1 MLSCAMLALASV
13 VSVHAEN
20 GFIDTTQINIC
31 SGDTVRIVMSN
42 SKPVTFYKDTIVY
55 DTIHVTK
62 ATDDSI
68 HKYIARVLPVY
79 SFVEPARSLPLS
91 GTLEWRGLTITE
103 PGTYQQV
110 YKTTTYECDS
120 IYRVD
125 IYRTLEEE
133 EHRRICFGDSTE
145 WRGRWY
151 RNAGVFTDVVR
162 THDNLRD
169 SILYRL
175 RLEVKPIPVTEVS
188 HSICR
193 GSYYDWRGRRL
204 TEKGIYTD
212 TLVATDLGCD
222 SILRLTLNFL
232 DEDATFAPVEVEKY
246 FSICDDE
253 SVTFNGQTYR
263 SAGTFYDRFTCDTI
277 YKIVITKNPTSLH
290 YQTGVLIGSNP
301 FYWTYQYNGEQ
312 KTDTLTAPGR
322 YEYTTVNEET
332 GCNDSWVLEL
342 TKDATS
348 YHFVEEKIICANE
361 PFSWR
366 GRENLNQQGIGQTIH
381 YFDNY
386 RTISDQDSIYELI
399 LTVKPVLTSTQTIK
413 YCGSITVHGATYSE
427 SKVLVDTFTS
437 AQYNCDSIVTT
448 ILVKGEAFHLHDTL
462 TLVPGETATW
472 RGQTI
477 NHDGIYE
484 ERHTSSFGCDS
495 IYSLGVG
502 YKAATP
508 VTNTHTDKV
517 AICEGNYYEWRG
529 DKYFN
534 SGIFNDTVYVNG
546 DAAQGIDSI
555 YILNLTVNPIY
566 HSTERITFTS
576 FPATYRE
583 HIFAAPGGYWD
594 FRYQSSTGCDSII
607 TVYADLQ
614 VITHEETASVCRS
627 ELPYRWRDHE
637 FYESY
642 RYVETVKDGAGNDSV
657 QYILNLTVKDNVETR
672 ITQTICEGGSYTF
685 GDRVLTET
693 GVYRYIFH
701 DFGCDSLVVLSLN
714 VLKPDTNRFIHHM
727 DDGQYYD
734 WNGTRYTETGVYYDY
749 RTNRFGCDSINILE
763 LTVNHVDTVDTT
775 AVICPNEIPFFW
787 HGIRA
792 YQTNDYT
799 NIEQSTTGEYTYY
812 RLHLTVREIV
822 NIDTTFTICGDESV
836 SFNGKTYSQGG
847 KFYDYLS
854 CDTLVEINIVK
865 RPQQVYETTASLG
878 GDHGYTWTYWD
889 NGTEQTQT
897 FNEPGTYEYES
908 PNATTG
914 CSELWRLILSKDETE
929 YHFIQDT
936 TICEGD
942 DFSWHGMD
950 NLSHQG
956 IGVISNYFVKYQ
968 TRTGKDSIYE
978 LRLKVEPLKRTTKI
992 IPFCES
998 YTLNGQTYTSSTTVI
1013 ERLASSTGC
1022 DSVVTY
1028 MLQKGSSF
1036 HRHDTATIIPGE
1048 TLNWRGQL
1056 ITNTGLY
1063 TDSYTSSTGCDSIY
1077 TLGVGMKE
1085 DAPHMKMRTWNED
1098 ICEGDTLTWRNKNYF
1113 NTGTYVD
1120 TLYVGSTNI
1129 VDSLYVL
1136 NLTVHPTYYIRERI
1150 TFHSFPA
1157 EYRGYTFSEGE
1168 THEFHYT
1175 TADGHCDSIIA
1186 VVAELEVTR
1195 TEETVTICDGDT
1207 YIWKWNGSTY
1217 TESGRY
1223 VVTVKD
1229 GLGND
1234 SVEHILNLTVR
1245 YIPETFV
1252 TKTICKGGSYTFG
1265 DRTLTEA
1272 GVYDYTFQSG
1282 TCDSLVHLSLNVVN
1296 ADTNI
1301 LVHHMNAGETFSW
1314 GGQIYSETG
1323 TYFQYGTNRFGC
1335 DSVSVLEL
1343 TINHVDTVDT
1353 TLTICPNEIPFVW
1366 HGISA
1371 SQTGDYQRAEKK
1383 TDGSYNFYRLH
1394 LTVREI
1400 TRIDTTFTICDDEQ
1414 VIFNGQTFSQG
1425 GTFTTYLSCDTLIY
1439 VHINKHPQQVYET
1452 RAALGQDKYT
1462 WTFGPAGQTQTVE
1475 YSTPGTYEFEFPN
1488 AVTGC
1493 SELWRLILSQDM
1505 DEYHFEETLTICE
1518 GADFSWHGKENLSH
1532 QFIGETHDYTAE
1544 YKTRNGKDS
1553 IYTLHLTVTP
1563 IQRTYRTIR
1572 FCGETEYKGIRYTN
1586 SAQVYDTLTAA
1597 NGCDS
1602 IILINLDKAQSYH
1615 FYETKDLPQ
1624 GTVYKWRD
1632 KYDIYTDG
1640 VYTDPYVTEFGC
1652 DSIYELRVTII
1663 PATPQTNQ
1671 YSEEWS
1677 ICSGDSVLWR
1687 GKDLWRPG
1695 QYVDTVWSAGKE
1707 KVDSIFTLNL
1717 IVWPSY
1723 RDTIIRHLYNCN
1735 EGAIQYNGKLFTQ
1748 DTALVSVFSTSQGCD
1763 SIEKV
1768 FMHFNMVLN
1777 QSDTVKISD
1786 KQLPYTWNYTLGG
1799 VTRDTVLTNAGTYYH
1814 TEKTQ
1819 GGCYNQEELVLI
1831 VYPTYLFQLD
1841 TTICETKLPFKW
1853 QSGPAD
1859 HQNDDL
1865 YGEVGTTKMIEY
1877 RYNSVNNTDSI
1888 YRLNLTVDAAPKAT
1902 EYHWVCSGTP
1912 ELIRGK
1918 VYGNTTATMDTI
1930 YRDTINQS
1938 DPNGSCDSII
1948 YLEVF
1953 VSSLKQHK
1961 ETRVLYQG
1969 ETIVWGDYTI
1979 ERGGDYSDTTKTAN
1993 GCDSI
1998 SILHVV
2004 EEMRIEKTICRTDT
2018 MEDTPADKKYPY
2030 VWVHQRPDIPNDT
2043 LYTSGIYTSTVENE
2057 TTGMLEEYY
2066 SLHLT
2071 IVHPYDTTIYVH
2083 GCQNKGAWWY
2093 GQPNE
2098 IFHNDTAF
2106 IYRKEVSP
2114 ADPNA
2119 PCDSIFYVNVKI
2131 DTIYDYHFKDTI
2143 CEQYLP
2149 YIFGRVNPDTLWEE
2163 GTWRHTFDTT
2173 SCGCDSIITVDL
2185 RIIPEIT
2192 KNDSTFICEEE
2203 IAVNPVVLGN
2213 LVNPKFDE
2221 YNGGTFHGKW
2231 EGKWKGVSYTKDTIV
2246 WNCDSSYYHHIIV
2259 RPKQDVPAKDTFYL
2273 CQGDSVQLFWPY
2285 KEDWVYTEGVYRDT
2299 VKTYSAFMDE
2309 THGTT
2314 HYDKNFLCD
2323 SIIEWTVF
2331 MLDTI
2336 HEDTVV
2342 HIAMGDSL
2350 FWNNEWRYATGLYD
2364 SISYDGVPGVG
2375 PTAIQGA
2382 NGLDLPVIDSRGQYC
2397 KYVMTLHLFVDST
2410 YHFRDTLSACEFK
2423 NKDTLYIWA
2432 DGHETEFRL
2441 PSHDTAYHLIDTLP
2455 TLLYRFD
2462 SIYDLYV
2469 DYHQKYFTQI
2479 YDTICEGTEYR
2490 FDAHHHDNTQT
2501 SRLLTLKGVYYDTI
2515 PALNGCDSIIEL
2527 YLETRDSIK
2536 TTHKSLTITDR
2547 DIPYYW
2553 TNTWKKLDGTDTT
2566 QVDTLRSTGIY
2577 SITMWNKFGCDSTI
2591 VLDFTV
2597 HQTNVFRDTLEIC
2610 EFSNTTV
2617 TYPWPTNF
2625 ESRFNTPNQDSAH
2638 FHVYDTLPTR
2648 VYLDSIYDLY
2658 VIFKQKT
2665 ILYKDTNICFGDS
2678 IQFGLTRAHTQR
2690 FIHKSGIYQDTLVRT
2705 TNGCDSII
2713 ELRVN
2718 VRDIYASEVT
2728 KHISIADTP
2737 YIWTHIGTGGL
2748 VLPSDTLYAD
2758 GTYIHRFESQY
2769 GCDSIDTLH
2778 LFIHQQYLYRDTV
2791 QICADE
2797 TPYEWGNKKDIYTT
2811 GEYIQNFRTA
2821 DGMADST
2828 HVRYVRVMPVEH
2840 DTIQAW
2846 ICEGDSMRF
2855 GLTKANKPR
2864 FLYTSGLYND
2874 TLTSIHGCDS
2884 IITLRL
2890 NVFPRYMKDTTVHIA
2905 DVDTPYVWKHYQS
2918 GTLIDTDSLYITGH
2932 YGYNFHSQYGCD
2944 SIDSLH
2950 LFIHQTYQIADDTIN
2965 ICANEV
2971 PFTWRGLDNITA
2983 TGDYIYGEQ
2992 TIEGYDSIHTVH
3004 INVWKQVYDTITAF
3018 ICEGDS
3024 MRWGLTKANQPRYV
3038 HLNGLYNDTL
3048 TSVHGCDSI
3057 IVLRLNV
3064 YPRYMK
3070 DTTVHIADVDTPY
3083 VWKHYRSGTL
3093 IDTDSL
3099 YAEGRY
3105 GYRFPT
3111 QFGCD
3116 SIDSLTLIIHPTYE
3130 FHDTVTICYNETP
3143 YTWYNAD
3150 SSEVFKNDIYT
3161 TGTYYKY
3168 LQTKDLYDSIY
3179 VRYVRVI
3186 PVITDT
3192 VRHSMCEGS
3201 EYSFNGVRYTKGGT
3215 YTDTLRS
3222 NLGCDSIVT
3231 LLLTVNKPV
3240 YIHIPVD
3247 IYEGESYMFYGQ
3259 PYTTS
3264 GTYRHSAV
3272 TPEGCDSITELF
3284 LTVHPQVDTIVTLCT
3299 SELPYMWVNK
3309 WSGEQKPLYTA
3320 GTYRDD
3326 TTYVNGKR
3334 TFYTLQLIVN
3344 QPVQD
3349 TIRVSICEGESYQ
3362 FKGEALTTT
3371 GIYRDTVRAANGCDS
3386 VINLVLTVNQPY
3398 YNYQVQHIIEGQT
3411 VSFFGTDYSTT
3422 GTYTHFGTTPEGCD
3436 STSILQLI
3444 VHRMVDTVVTV
3455 CSPELPYM
3463 WINKWDGSVTPLYTA
3478 GIYRNDTTY
3487 YQGEKMYYGLQLV
3500 VNDPVLD
3507 TTRVAIC
3514 QGSSY
3519 RFKGMDL
3526 TEPGLYRDTLRAA
3539 NGCDSIETLV
3549 LSVNA
3554 PYFNAIREDV
3564 LQGQTVDFFGQTYS
3578 TTGTYYHYAH
3588 TPEGCDSTTVLEL
3601 VVHPLV
3607 DTIVTIC
3614 KNDLPFLWNNRWSN
3628 NEEAYYAAGT
3638 YRNDTTI
3645 NGEKRFFGLELR
3657 VNEQTFDTTRVA
3669 ICQGGSYLYKG
3680 EYLTASGIYRDT
3692 VQAPNGCDSIHTLI
3706 LTVNKPYFNTIHE
3719 DVLQG
3724 QKVVFFGDTLS
3735 TTGTYY
3741 HYAHTPEGCDSTT
3754 VLELVV
3760 HPLVDTIVTICKNDL
3775 PFIWNNRWSNNQ
3787 EAYYAAG
3794 TYRNDT
3800 TINGGKRF
3808 FGLELRVNEQT
3819 FDTTRVAICQGS
3831 SYRYQGKDLTVA
3843 GIYRDTTQGKNG
3855 CDSIHTLVLTVN
3867 KAYYNYQVQHIIEG
3881 QKIVF
3886 FGDTFSTT
3894 GTYYHFG
3901 TTPEGCDSTSVL
3913 QLNVHAAVD
3922 TVVYVCSNN
3931 LPYLWVNKWDNS
3943 IVTPLYTEGTY
3954 RNDSVI
3960 VNGERMFYGLQLFIK
3975 QPTETTIYREICEGD
3990 MYNFNGKMLS
4000 TGGEYR
4006 DTVLNSIGCDS
4017 VIILHLNV
4025 LKKYYN
4031 TVTRTIFEGDTVM
4044 FLGQSY
4050 SAAGNYPIRYTSSF
4064 GCDSIVELQLS
4075 VKRMFDDSVTVCANE
4090 LPLTWQN
4097 RIIYESGI
4105 YRDTSV
4111 VDGKEVIIGLKV
4123 NVLPIARASEPIVA
4137 TICEGDFYK
4146 FGDSVLT
4153 KQGTYYDTLTAVNG
4167 CDSIVMLAL
4176 QVLPVKYQTT
4186 TKRIFEGDT
4195 VFFYGDT
4202 LTKSGVYEH
4211 RVLNANNCTD
4221 TYQMILTVLKES
4233 HIDTSA
4239 VICKND
4245 LPFIWR
4251 GYEYNETGDY
4261 RLPITWTDSSRV
4273 VMTLHLTVND
4283 TYYAERN
4290 VSLCSGDYFKF
4301 KGITYTENGF
4311 FYDTIPSLVGCDSII
4326 KYVISVHPTYD
4337 HIFEKHVSDKQPYIF
4352 HGRELTTSGTYE
4364 WTGKTQNGCDSLE
4377 HLILT
4382 VHPSYFFS
4390 DTVDICQSDSLNY
4403 PYKWRNFD
4411 ISQTGVYSDS
4421 MLTDTYGF
4429 DSVFQLVVHVWP
4441 AYMTNEQYEIGEGE
4455 VLKIHGRDISKPA
4468 IYYDTLRTIHGC
4480 DSIFHVVV
4488 NQKRTREFFWTR
4500 EICQGDYFE
4509 FLDGRKLTHTGQY
4522 KYVSQYKDSVVT
4534 LNLTVNPKSIT
4545 EKRIVITP
4553 AQLPYIVEGHLFDKD
4568 TIHVDTLVNQYG
4580 CDSLYRIVL
4589 VTTTHYSEWTP
4600 IPLCPGAELKIDGQ
4614 VITEPGLYTYLRR
4627 SKVTG
4632 EMDSIYRVEV
4642 YDAPSYE
4649 RTLERTIC
4657 EGDTIMMGGKPYT
4670 HSGTFVYRGQTVDG
4684 CDSIETLILTVN
4696 PSYHFDTAVT
4706 IMDDQSFY
4714 WRGKTYNKTGMY
4726 YNSYQTELGCDS
4738 TYSLKLHVVET
4749 EYHHIDDTICNGQI
4763 YVWRGDTLTMDGY
4776 YTQIVRDTLHKFSA
4790 VYTLRLVVTYPTT
4803 ITKAKTGD
4811 ICADAESFDI
4821 EFEFAGKK
4829 PLSYSVIF
4837 DALAKREGFQD
4848 IYNAPLGTDMIA
4860 HIDLPKYSSVVYQG
4874 HTNYVRPD
4882 YYTMRLVLDNGVCG
4896 TSRSDSLKLLIK
4908 YPTWIIEQNWGDVV
4922 APLKAELNGGYEF
4935 SQTEWYVNGVLQPN
4949 DGLGYLHSDKLRAGD
4964 QVVMMATRKGDN
4976 YAIPTCPLTITT
4988 PLPNTNPYPILVYPT
5003 QAPRYA
5009 PNITISAPLEGQF
5022 EVYSSTGMIIMT
5034 GEFGEGETIVT
5045 LPSVSGI
5052 YFIRTTQGT
5061 ETETHKVIL
5070 L

>member
-1 MLSCAMLALASV
+1 MNMKHFYRLLSCILLAAGAV
-13 VSVHAEN
+13 IDGHATIHY
-20 GFIDTTQINIC
+20 GDPIQYKIC
-31 SGDTVRIVMSN
+31 PGDTITVDTRQAVVLTDTII
-42 SKPVTFYKDTIVY
+42 YDTIVTSINPPEL
-55 DTIHVTK
+55 DTLINTYNVSMYPTFIK
-62 ATDDSI
+62 I
-68 HKYIARVLPVY
+68 
-79 SFVEPARSLPLS
+79 EPLRTIER
-91 GTLEWRGLTITE
+91 GTTFDWHGLTISRAGSYERVFKSTH
-103 PGTYQQV
+103 
-110 YKTTTYECDS
+110 ECDS
-120 IYRVD
+120 IFRITVRERV
-125 IYRTLEEE
+125 
-133 EHRRICFGDSTE
+133 
-145 WRGRWY
+145 
-151 RNAGVFTDVVR
+151 
-162 THDNLRD
+162 
-169 SILYRL
+169 
-175 RLEVKPIPVTEVS
+175 
-188 HSICR
+188 
-193 GSYYDWRGRRL
+193 
-204 TEKGIYTD
+204 EKHITD
-212 TLVATDLGCD
+212 TLCLGSSISFGGQTLTEAGIYRDSLHYADYDSIVILSLIGHKPDTTTKNIRIPEGTSVTWNGESYSTGGVYDKVYTDRFGCD
-222 SILRLTLNFL
+222 SLSRLVLTVYHVDTIDTVAVICPSESITWHGMTYSQTGKYEFPGTRDNGDRVFYRIDLTVKTL
-232 DEDATFAPVEVEKY
+232 VEVPVH
-246 FSICDDE
+246 FSVCDDE
-253 SVTFNGQTYR
+253 DVTFNGQTYR
-263 SAGTFYDRFTCDTI
+263 DAGTFYDRFTCDTI

-312 KTDTLTAPGR
+312 KTDTLTVPGR
-322 YEYTTVNEET
+322 YEHTTVNEET

-348 YHFVEEKIICANE
+348 YHFVEEKTICANE

-366 GRENLNQQGIGQTIH
+366 GRENLNQQGIGQTTH

-399 LTVKPVLTSTQTIK
+399 LTVNPVLTSTQTIK
-413 YCGSITVHGATYSE
+413 YCGSITVGGATYSE
-427 SKVLVDTFTS
+427 STVLVDTFTS
-437 AQYNCDSIVTT
+437 VQYGCDSIVTT
-448 ILVKGEAFHLHDTL
+448 ILVKGEVFHLHDTL

-517 AICEGNYYEWRG
+517 TICEGNYHVWRG

-546 DAAQGIDSI
+546 DAAQGVDSI
-555 YILNLTVNPIY
+555 YI
-566 HSTERITFTS
+566 
-576 FPATYRE
+576 
-583 HIFAAPGGYWD
+583 
-594 FRYQSSTGCDSII
+594 
-607 TVYADLQ
+607 
-614 VITHEETASVCRS
+614 
-627 ELPYRWRDHE
+627 
-637 FYESY
+637 
-642 RYVETVKDGAGNDSV
+642 
-657 QYILNLTVKDNVETR
+657 
-672 ITQTICEGGSYTF
+672 
-685 GDRVLTET
+685 
-693 GVYRYIFH
+693 
-701 DFGCDSLVVLSLN
+701 
-714 VLKPDTNRFIHHM
+714 
-727 DDGQYYD
+727 
-734 WNGTRYTETGVYYDY
+734 
-749 RTNRFGCDSINILE
+749 
-763 LTVNHVDTVDTT
+763 
-775 AVICPNEIPFFW
+775 
-787 HGIRA
+787 
-792 YQTNDYT
+792 
-799 NIEQSTTGEYTYY
+799 
-812 RLHLTVREIV
+812 
-822 NIDTTFTICGDESV
+822 
-836 SFNGKTYSQGG
+836 
-847 KFYDYLS
+847 
-854 CDTLVEINIVK
+854 
-865 RPQQVYETTASLG
+865 
-878 GDHGYTWTYWD
+878 
-889 NGTEQTQT
+889 
-897 FNEPGTYEYES
+897 
-908 PNATTG
+908 
-914 CSELWRLILSKDETE
+914 
-929 YHFIQDT
+929 
-936 TICEGD
+936 
-942 DFSWHGMD
+942 
-950 NLSHQG
+950 
-956 IGVISNYFVKYQ
+956 
-968 TRTGKDSIYE
+968 
-978 LRLKVEPLKRTTKI
+978 
-992 IPFCES
+992 
-998 YTLNGQTYTSSTTVI
+998 
-1013 ERLASSTGC
+1013 
-1022 DSVVTY
+1022 
-1028 MLQKGSSF
+1028 
-1036 HRHDTATIIPGE
+1036 
-1048 TLNWRGQL
+1048 
-1056 ITNTGLY
+1056 
-1063 TDSYTSSTGCDSIY
+1063 
-1077 TLGVGMKE
+1077 
-1085 DAPHMKMRTWNED
+1085 
-1098 ICEGDTLTWRNKNYF
+1098 
-1113 NTGTYVD
+1113 
-1120 TLYVGSTNI
+1120 
-1129 VDSLYVL
+1129 L

-1245 YIPETFV
+1245 FIPETFV

-1314 GGQIYSETG
+1314 GGKIYRETG

-1353 TLTICPNEIPFVW
+1353 TLTICPDEIPFVW

-1371 SQTGDYQRAEKK
+1371 SQTGDYQRAEQQA
-1383 TDGSYNFYRLH
+1383 DGSYNYYRLH

-1400 TRIDTTFTICDDEQ
+1400 TRTDTTFTICDDEQ
-1414 VIFNGQTFSQG
+1414 VIFNGKTYTQSGRF
-1425 GTFTTYLSCDTLIY
+1425 FDYLSCDTVMEII
-1439 VHINKHPQQVYET
+1439 INKHPQRIYET

-1462 WTFGPAGQTQTVE
+1462 WTYGPAGQTQTVE
-1475 YSTPGTYEFEFPN
+1475 YDTPGTYEFEFPN
-1488 AVTGC
+1488 ETTGC

-1505 DEYHFEETLTICE
+1505 NEYHFEETLTICE
-1518 GADFSWHGKENLSH
+1518 GDNFSWHGMDNLSH
-1532 QFIGETHDYTAE
+1532 QHIGETYDYKVE

-1602 IILINLDKAQSYH
+1602 IILINLDKAQSY
-1615 FYETKDLPQ
+1615 FFQETKQLPQ
-1624 GTVYKWRD
+1624 GKVFNWHGI
-1632 KYDIYTDG
+1632 DIYTDG
-1640 VYTDPYVTEFGC
+1640 VYRDEHTTEFGC

-1671 YSEEWS
+1671 YAEEWS
-1677 ICSGDSVLWR
+1677 ICSGDTVLWR
-1687 GKDLWRPG
+1687 GMDLWRPG
-1695 QYVDTVWSAGKE
+1695 QYVDTVWSAGKQ
-1707 KVDSIFTLNL
+1707 KVDSIFTLDL
-1717 IVWPSY
+1717 TVWPSY
-1723 RDTIIRHLYNCN
+1723 KDTIIRHLYNCN
-1735 EGAIQYNGKLFTQ
+1735 EGVIYYNDKLFTQ
-1748 DTALVSVFSTSQGCD
+1748 DTAVVSVFSTTHGCD

-1768 FMHFNMVLN
+1768 FMHFNMVLD

-1853 QSGPAD
+1853 TTGPAE

-1865 YGEVGTTKMIEY
+1865 YGEVGMTKTIEY

-1953 VSSLKQHK
+1953 VSSIKQHT
-1961 ETRVLYQG
+1961 ETRVLHQG

-2030 VWVHQRPDIPNDT
+2030 VWVHQRTDIPNDT

-2083 GCQNKGAWWY
+2083 GCKSDGAWWY

-2098 IFHNDTAF
+2098 IFYNDTAF

-2119 PCDSIFYVNVKI
+2119 PCDSIFYVNVKM
-2131 DTIYDYHFKDTI
+2131 DTVYEINIVDTI
-2143 CEQYLP
+2143 CEHELP
-2149 YIFGRVNPDTLWEE
+2149 YIIGRVNPDTIW
-2163 GTWRHTFDTT
+2163 GPTPDNPSRKNWQHTDTT
-2173 SCGCDSIITVDL
+2173 INGCDSIINLTL
-2185 RIIPEIT
+2185 YIT
-2192 KNDSTFICEEE
+2192 PSLPKNDSTFVCEEFFE
-2203 IAVNPVVLGN
+2203 
-2213 LVNPKFDE
+2213 
-2221 YNGGTFHGKW
+2221 NGGWIWLGDTVSPWFDTREGGKFHGKW
-2231 EGKWKGVSYTKDTIV
+2231 EGKWFGVPFSTDTIIY
-2246 WNCDSSYYHHIIV
+2246 NCDSTLSHHIIV

-2299 VKTYSAFMDE
+2299 FKTYSSFMDE
-2309 THGTT
+2309 THGTI

-2350 FWNNEWRYATGLYD
+2350 YWNNEWRYATGLYD

-2382 NGLDLPVIDSRGQYC
+2382 NDLDLPVIDSRGQYC

-2410 YHFRDTLSACEFK
+2410 YHFRDTLSVCEFK

-2501 SRLLTLKGVYYDTI
+2501 SRLLTLKGIYYDTI

-2577 SITMWNKFGCDSTI
+2577 PITMWNKFGCDSTI
-2591 VLDFTV
+2591 VLDFKV

-2638 FHVYDTLPTR
+2638 FHVQDTLPTR

-2690 FIHKSGIYQDTLVRT
+2690 FISKSGIYQDTLVRT

-2713 ELRVN
+2713 TLRLN
-2718 VRDIYASEVT
+2718 VYPRYFNDTTV
-2728 KHISIADTP
+2728 HIADVDTP
-2737 YIWTHIGTGGL
+2737 YIWNHYQAGVKIAA
-2748 VLPSDTLYAD
+2748 DTLYTAGD
-2758 GTYIHRFESQY
+2758 Y
-2769 GCDSIDTLH
+2769 GYKFYSAFSCDSIDSLH
-2778 LFIHQQYLYRDTV
+2778 LFIHKTYYITEDTIN
-2791 QICADE
+2791 ICQNE
-2797 TPYEWGNKKDIYTT
+2797 TPYTWHELTNITTT
-2811 GEYIQNFRTA
+2811 GNYENRRKTTEGY
-2821 DGMADST
+2821 DSIY
-2828 HVRYVRVMPVEH
+2828 YVHINVWKQVY
-2840 DTIQAW
+2840 DTITAS
-2846 ICEGDSMRF
+2846 ICEGDSMRW
-2855 GLTKANKPR
+2855 GLTKANQPR
-2864 FLYTSGLYND
+2864 FLYTSGIYND

-2890 NVFPRYMKDTTVHIA
+2890 NI
-2905 DVDTPYVWKHYQS
+2905 
-2918 GTLIDTDSLYITGH
+2918 
-2932 YGYNFHSQYGCD
+2932 
-2944 SIDSLH
+2944 
-2950 LFIHQTYQIADDTIN
+2950 
-2965 ICANEV
+2965 
-2971 PFTWRGLDNITA
+2971 
-2983 TGDYIYGEQ
+2983 
-2992 TIEGYDSIHTVH
+2992 
-3004 INVWKQVYDTITAF
+3004 
-3018 ICEGDS
+3018 
-3024 MRWGLTKANQPRYV
+3024 
-3038 HLNGLYNDTL
+3038 
-3048 TSVHGCDSI
+3048 
-3057 IVLRLNV
+3057 
-3064 YPRYMK
+3064 YPRYFK

-3083 VWKHYRSGTL
+3083 VWKHYRSGAL
-3093 IDTDSL
+3093 IQTDSL
-3099 YAEGRY
+3099 YAAGRY

-3111 QFGCD
+3111 QYGCD
-3116 SIDSLTLIIHPTYE
+3116 SIDSLTLVIHPTYE

-3222 NLGCDSIVT
+3222 SLGCDSIVT

-3247 IYEGESYMFYGQ
+3247 IYEGDSYEFYGDT
-3259 PYTTS
+3259 YTTS
-3264 GTYRHSAV
+3264 GTYRHTAL
-3272 TPEGCDSITELF
+3272 TPEGCDSITELI
-3284 LTVHPQVDTIVTLCT
+3284 LTVHPQVDTIVTICKND
-3299 SELPYMWVNK
+3299 LPYIWTNK

-3326 TTYVNGKR
+3326 TTIVNGKR

-3349 TIRVSICEGESYQ
+3349 TVRVSICEGESYE

-3386 VINLVLTVNQPY
+3386 VTNLVLTVNQPY

-3411 VSFFGTDYSTT
+3411 VEFFGNTYATT

-3526 TEPGLYRDTLRAA
+3526 TEPGIYRDTLRAA
-3539 NGCDSIETLV
+3539 NGCDSIHTLV
-3549 LSVNA
+3549 LTVNKA
-3554 PYFNAIREDV
+3554 YYNYRVEHIIE
-3564 LQGQTVDFFGQTYS
+3564 GQTVDFFGQTYS
-3578 TTGTYYHYAH
+3578 A
-3588 TPEGCDSTTVLEL
+3588 
-3601 VVHPLV
+3601 
-3607 DTIVTIC
+3607 
-3614 KNDLPFLWNNRWSN
+3614 
-3628 NEEAYYAAGT
+3628 
-3638 YRNDTTI
+3638 
-3645 NGEKRFFGLELR
+3645 
-3657 VNEQTFDTTRVA
+3657 
-3669 ICQGGSYLYKG
+3669 
-3680 EYLTASGIYRDT
+3680 
-3692 VQAPNGCDSIHTLI
+3692 
-3706 LTVNKPYFNTIHE
+3706 
-3719 DVLQG
+3719 
-3724 QKVVFFGDTLS
+3724 
-3735 TTGTYY
+3735 TGTYY

-3775 PFIWNNRWSNNQ
+3775 PFIWNNRWSNNE

-3800 TINGGKRF
+3800 TINGVKRF
-3808 FGLELRVNEQT
+3808 YGLEIRVNDQI

-3831 SYRYQGKDLTVA
+3831 SYRFKGMDLTEP
-3843 GIYRDTTQGKNG
+3843 GIYRDTLRAANG

-3867 KAYYNYQVQHIIEG
+3867 KAYYNYRVEHIIEG
-3881 QKIVF
+3881 QTVDF
-3886 FGDTFSTT
+3886 FGQTYSAT
-3894 GTYYHFG
+3894 GTYYHFS

-3922 TVVYVCSNN
+3922 TVVYVCSHN

-3960 VNGERMFYGLQLFIK
+3960 VNGERMFYGLQLIIK
-3975 QPTETTIYREICEGD
+3975 QPTDTTIYREICEGD

-4006 DTVLNSIGCDS
+4006 DTVLNGIGCDS

-4031 TVTRTIFEGDTVM
+4031 TISRTIYEGDTVI

-4064 GCDSIVELQLS
+4064 GCDSIVELQLT
-4075 VKRMFDDSVTVCANE
+4075 VKRMYDDSVTVCANE
-4090 LPLTWQN
+4090 LPLIWRN
-4097 RIIYESGI
+4097 RTIYESGI
-4105 YRDTSV
+4105 YRDTTT
-4111 VDGKEVIIGLKV
+4111 VDSKEVIIGLKV
-4123 NVLPIARASEPIVA
+4123 NVLPIARAAEPIVA
-4137 TICEGDFYK
+4137 TICEGDYYK
-4146 FGDSVLT
+4146 FGDEVLT
-4153 KQGTYYDTLTAVNG
+4153 AQGTYYDTLTAVNG
-4167 CDSIVMLAL
+4167 CDSIVMLTL
-4176 QVLPVKYQTT
+4176 QVFPVKYQTT

-4211 RVLNANNCTD
+4211 RVLNENNCTD

-4233 HIDTSA
+4233 HVDTSA

-4283 TYYAERN
+4283 TYYEERN

-4311 FYDTIPSLVGCDSII
+4311 FYDTIPSLVGCDSIV

-4390 DTVDICQSDSLNY
+4390 DTVDICQSDSVNY
-4403 PYKWRNFD
+4403 PYKWRQYD
-4411 ISQTGVYSDS
+4411 ISQSGVYSDS

-4553 AQLPYIVEGHLFDKD
+4553 AQLPYIVDGHLFEHD

-4726 YNSYQTELGCDS
+4726 YQGFQTELGCDS
-4738 TYSLKLHVVET
+4738 TYSLNLYVVET

-4763 YVWRGDTLTMDGY
+4763 YVWRGDTLTDDGY

-4848 IYNAPLGTDMIA
+4848 IYNAPLGTDMVA
-4860 HIDLPKYSSVVYQG
+4860 HIELPKYTSVVYQG

-4949 DGLGYLHSDKLRAGD
+4949 DGLAYLHSDKLRAGD

-5009 PNITISAPLEGQF
+5009 PNVTISAPLEGQF
-5022 EVYSSTGMIIMT
+5022 EVYSSTGLLIMS
-5034 GEFGEGETIVT
+5034 GEFGEGETLVT

-5052 YFIRTTQGT
+5052 YFIRTTQGS

>member
-1 MLSCAMLALASV
+1 M
-13 VSVHAEN
+13 
-20 GFIDTTQINIC
+20 
-31 SGDTVRIVMSN
+31 
-42 SKPVTFYKDTIVY
+42 
-55 DTIHVTK
+55 
-62 ATDDSI
+62 
-68 HKYIARVLPVY
+68 
-79 SFVEPARSLPLS
+79 
-91 GTLEWRGLTITE
+91 
-103 PGTYQQV
+103 
-110 YKTTTYECDS
+110 
-120 IYRVD
+120 
-125 IYRTLEEE
+125 
-133 EHRRICFGDSTE
+133 
-145 WRGRWY
+145 
-151 RNAGVFTDVVR
+151 
-162 THDNLRD
+162 
-169 SILYRL
+169 
-175 RLEVKPIPVTEVS
+175 
-188 HSICR
+188 
-193 GSYYDWRGRRL
+193 
-204 TEKGIYTD
+204 
-212 TLVATDLGCD
+212 
-222 SILRLTLNFL
+222 
-232 DEDATFAPVEVEKY
+232 
-246 FSICDDE
+246 
-253 SVTFNGQTYR
+253 
-263 SAGTFYDRFTCDTI
+263 
-277 YKIVITKNPTSLH
+277 
-290 YQTGVLIGSNP
+290 
-301 FYWTYQYNGEQ
+301 
-312 KTDTLTAPGR
+312 
-322 YEYTTVNEET
+322 
-332 GCNDSWVLEL
+332 
-342 TKDATS
+342 
-348 YHFVEEKIICANE
+348 
-361 PFSWR
+361 
-366 GRENLNQQGIGQTIH
+366 
-381 YFDNY
+381 
-386 RTISDQDSIYELI
+386 
-399 LTVKPVLTSTQTIK
+399 
-413 YCGSITVHGATYSE
+413 
-427 SKVLVDTFTS
+427 
-437 AQYNCDSIVTT
+437 
-448 ILVKGEAFHLHDTL
+448 
-462 TLVPGETATW
+462 
-472 RGQTI
+472 
-477 NHDGIYE
+477 
-484 ERHTSSFGCDS
+484 
-495 IYSLGVG
+495 
-502 YKAATP
+502 
-508 VTNTHTDKV
+508 
-517 AICEGNYYEWRG
+517 
-529 DKYFN
+529 
-534 SGIFNDTVYVNG
+534 
-546 DAAQGIDSI
+546 
-555 YILNLTVNPIY
+555 
-566 HSTERITFTS
+566 
-576 FPATYRE
+576 
-583 HIFAAPGGYWD
+583 
-594 FRYQSSTGCDSII
+594 
-607 TVYADLQ
+607 
-614 VITHEETASVCRS
+614 
-627 ELPYRWRDHE
+627 
-637 FYESY
+637 
-642 RYVETVKDGAGNDSV
+642 
-657 QYILNLTVKDNVETR
+657 
-672 ITQTICEGGSYTF
+672 
-685 GDRVLTET
+685 
-693 GVYRYIFH
+693 
-701 DFGCDSLVVLSLN
+701 
-714 VLKPDTNRFIHHM
+714 
-727 DDGQYYD
+727 
-734 WNGTRYTETGVYYDY
+734 
-749 RTNRFGCDSINILE
+749 
-763 LTVNHVDTVDTT
+763 
-775 AVICPNEIPFFW
+775 
-787 HGIRA
+787 
-792 YQTNDYT
+792 
-799 NIEQSTTGEYTYY
+799 
-812 RLHLTVREIV
+812 
-822 NIDTTFTICGDESV
+822 
-836 SFNGKTYSQGG
+836 
-847 KFYDYLS
+847 
-854 CDTLVEINIVK
+854 
-865 RPQQVYETTASLG
+865 
-878 GDHGYTWTYWD
+878 
-889 NGTEQTQT
+889 
-897 FNEPGTYEYES
+897 
-908 PNATTG
+908 
-914 CSELWRLILSKDETE
+914 
-929 YHFIQDT
+929 
-936 TICEGD
+936 
-942 DFSWHGMD
+942 
-950 NLSHQG
+950 
-956 IGVISNYFVKYQ
+956 
-968 TRTGKDSIYE
+968 
-978 LRLKVEPLKRTTKI
+978 
-992 IPFCES
+992 
-998 YTLNGQTYTSSTTVI
+998 
-1013 ERLASSTGC
+1013 
-1022 DSVVTY
+1022 
-1028 MLQKGSSF
+1028 
-1036 HRHDTATIIPGE
+1036 
-1048 TLNWRGQL
+1048 
-1056 ITNTGLY
+1056 
-1063 TDSYTSSTGCDSIY
+1063 
-1077 TLGVGMKE
+1077 
-1085 DAPHMKMRTWNED
+1085 
-1098 ICEGDTLTWRNKNYF
+1098 
-1113 NTGTYVD
+1113 
-1120 TLYVGSTNI
+1120 
-1129 VDSLYVL
+1129 
-1136 NLTVHPTYYIRERI
+1136 
-1150 TFHSFPA
+1150 
-1157 EYRGYTFSEGE
+1157 
-1168 THEFHYT
+1168 
-1175 TADGHCDSIIA
+1175 
-1186 VVAELEVTR
+1186 
-1195 TEETVTICDGDT
+1195 
-1207 YIWKWNGSTY
+1207 
-1217 TESGRY
+1217 
-1223 VVTVKD
+1223 
-1229 GLGND
+1229 
-1234 SVEHILNLTVR
+1234 
-1245 YIPETFV
+1245 

-1314 GGQIYSETG
+1314 GGKIYRETG

-1353 TLTICPNEIPFVW
+1353 TLTICPDEIPFVW

-1371 SQTGDYQRAEKK
+1371 SQTGDYQRAEQQA
-1383 TDGSYNFYRLH
+1383 DGSYNYYRLH

-1400 TRIDTTFTICDDEQ
+1400 TRTDTTFTICDDEQ
-1414 VIFNGQTFSQG
+1414 VIFNGKTYTQSGRF
-1425 GTFTTYLSCDTLIY
+1425 FDYLSCDTVMEII
-1439 VHINKHPQQVYET
+1439 INKHPQRIYET

-1462 WTFGPAGQTQTVE
+1462 WTYGPAGQTQTVE
-1475 YSTPGTYEFEFPN
+1475 YDTPGTYEFEFPN
-1488 AVTGC
+1488 ETTGC

-1505 DEYHFEETLTICE
+1505 NEYHFEETLTICE
-1518 GADFSWHGKENLSH
+1518 GDNFSWHGMDNLSH
-1532 QFIGETHDYTAE
+1532 QHIGETHDYTAE

-1563 IQRTYRTIR
+1563 VQRTYRTIR

-1602 IILINLDKAQSYH
+1602 IILINLDKAQSYF
-1615 FYETKDLPQ
+1615 FYETKQLPQ
-1624 GTVYKWRD
+1624 GKVFNWHGI
-1632 KYDIYTDG
+1632 DIYTDG
-1640 VYTDPYVTEFGC
+1640 VYRDEHTTEFGC

-1671 YSEEWS
+1671 YAEEWS
-1677 ICSGDSVLWR
+1677 ICSGDTVLWR
-1687 GKDLWRPG
+1687 GMDLWRPG
-1695 QYVDTVWSAGKE
+1695 QYVDTVWSAGKQ
-1707 KVDSIFTLNL
+1707 KVDSIFTLDL
-1717 IVWPSY
+1717 TVWPSY
-1723 RDTIIRHLYNCN
+1723 KDTIIRHLYNCN

-1748 DTALVSVFSTSQGCD
+1748 DTAVVSVFSTTHGCD

-1768 FMHFNMVLN
+1768 FMHFNMVLD

-1786 KQLPYTWNYTLGG
+1786 KQLPYTWNYTLGD
-1799 VTRDTVLTNAGTYYH
+1799 VTRDTVLANAGTYYH
-1814 TEKTQ
+1814 TEKTH

-1831 VYPTYLFQLD
+1831 VYPTYLFPLD
-1841 TTICETKLPFKW
+1841 TTICETQLPFKW
-1853 QSGPAD
+1853 QSGPAE

-1865 YGEVGTTKMIEY
+1865 YGEVGMTKTIEY

-1953 VSSLKQHK
+1953 VSSIKQHT
-1961 ETRVLYQG
+1961 ETRVLHQG

-2030 VWVHQRPDIPNDT
+2030 VWVHQRTDIPNDT

-2083 GCQNKGAWWY
+2083 GCKNDGAWWY

-2098 IFHNDTAF
+2098 IFYNDTAF

-2119 PCDSIFYVNVKI
+2119 PCDSIFYVNVKM
-2131 DTIYDYHFKDTI
+2131 DTVYEINIVDTI
-2143 CEQYLP
+2143 CEHELP
-2149 YIFGRVNPDTLWEE
+2149 YIIGRVNPDTIW
-2163 GTWRHTFDTT
+2163 GPTPDNPSRKNWQHTDTT
-2173 SCGCDSIITVDL
+2173 INGCDSIINLTL
-2185 RIIPEIT
+2185 YIT
-2192 KNDSTFICEEE
+2192 PSLPKNDSTFVCEEFFE
-2203 IAVNPVVLGN
+2203 
-2213 LVNPKFDE
+2213 
-2221 YNGGTFHGKW
+2221 NGGWIWLGDTVSPWFDTREGGKFHGKW
-2231 EGKWKGVSYTKDTIV
+2231 EGKWFGVPFSTDTIV
-2246 WNCDSSYYHHIIV
+2246 YNCDSTLSHHIIV

-2299 VKTYSAFMDE
+2299 FKTYSSFMDE
-2309 THGTT
+2309 THGTI

-2375 PTAIQGA
+2375 PTAIQGS

-2410 YHFRDTLSACEFK
+2410 YHFRDTLSVCEFK

-2501 SRLLTLKGVYYDTI
+2501 SRLLTLKGIYYDTI

-2577 SITMWNKFGCDSTI
+2577 PITMWNKFGCDSTI
-2591 VLDFTV
+2591 VLDFKV

-2638 FHVYDTLPTR
+2638 FHVQDTLPTR

-2690 FIHKSGIYQDTLVRT
+2690 FISKSGIYQDTLVRT

-2713 ELRVN
+2713 TLRLN
-2718 VRDIYASEVT
+2718 VYPRYFNDTTV
-2728 KHISIADTP
+2728 HIADVDTP
-2737 YIWTHIGTGGL
+2737 YIWNHYQAGVKIAA
-2748 VLPSDTLYAD
+2748 DTLYTAGD
-2758 GTYIHRFESQY
+2758 Y
-2769 GCDSIDTLH
+2769 GYKFYSAFSCDSIDSLH
-2778 LFIHQQYLYRDTV
+2778 LFIHKTYYITEDTIN
-2791 QICADE
+2791 ICQNE
-2797 TPYEWGNKKDIYTT
+2797 TPYTWHELTNITTT
-2811 GEYIQNFRTA
+2811 GDYENRRKTTEGY
-2821 DGMADST
+2821 DSIY
-2828 HVRYVRVMPVEH
+2828 YVHINVWKQVY
-2840 DTIQAW
+2840 DTITAS
-2846 ICEGDSMRF
+2846 ICEGDSMRW
-2855 GLTKANKPR
+2855 GLTKANQPR
-2864 FLYTSGLYND
+2864 FLYTSGIYND

-2890 NVFPRYMKDTTVHIA
+2890 NV
-2905 DVDTPYVWKHYQS
+2905 
-2918 GTLIDTDSLYITGH
+2918 
-2932 YGYNFHSQYGCD
+2932 
-2944 SIDSLH
+2944 
-2950 LFIHQTYQIADDTIN
+2950 
-2965 ICANEV
+2965 
-2971 PFTWRGLDNITA
+2971 
-2983 TGDYIYGEQ
+2983 
-2992 TIEGYDSIHTVH
+2992 
-3004 INVWKQVYDTITAF
+3004 
-3018 ICEGDS
+3018 
-3024 MRWGLTKANQPRYV
+3024 
-3038 HLNGLYNDTL
+3038 
-3048 TSVHGCDSI
+3048 
-3057 IVLRLNV
+3057 
-3064 YPRYMK
+3064 YPRYFK

-3083 VWKHYRSGTL
+3083 VWKHYRSGAL
-3093 IDTDSL
+3093 IQTDSL
-3099 YAEGRY
+3099 YAAGRY

-3111 QFGCD
+3111 QYGCD
-3116 SIDSLTLIIHPTYE
+3116 SIDSLTLVIHPTYE

-3222 NLGCDSIVT
+3222 SLGCDSIVT

-3247 IYEGESYMFYGQ
+3247 IYEGDSYEFYGDT
-3259 PYTTS
+3259 YTTS
-3264 GTYRHSAV
+3264 GTYRHTAL
-3272 TPEGCDSITELF
+3272 TPEGCDSITELI
-3284 LTVHPQVDTIVTLCT
+3284 LTVHPQVDTIVTICKND
-3299 SELPYMWVNK
+3299 LPYIWTNK

-3326 TTYVNGKR
+3326 TTIVNGKR

-3349 TIRVSICEGESYQ
+3349 TIRVSICEGESYE

-3386 VINLVLTVNQPY
+3386 VTNLVLTVNQPY

-3411 VSFFGTDYSTT
+3411 VEFFGNTYATT

-3554 PYFNAIREDV
+3554 PYFNTIREDV

-3645 NGEKRFFGLELR
+3645 NGVKRFFGLE
-3657 VNEQTFDTTRVA
+3657 
-3669 ICQGGSYLYKG
+3669 I
-3680 EYLTASGIYRDT
+3680 
-3692 VQAPNGCDSIHTLI
+3692 
-3706 LTVNKPYFNTIHE
+3706 
-3719 DVLQG
+3719 
-3724 QKVVFFGDTLS
+3724 
-3735 TTGTYY
+3735 
-3741 HYAHTPEGCDSTT
+3741 
-3754 VLELVV
+3754 
-3760 HPLVDTIVTICKNDL
+3760 
-3775 PFIWNNRWSNNQ
+3775 
-3787 EAYYAAG
+3787 
-3794 TYRNDT
+3794 
-3800 TINGGKRF
+3800 
-3808 FGLELRVNEQT
+3808 RVNEQT

-3831 SYRYQGKDLTVA
+3831 SYRFKGMDLTEA
-3843 GIYRDTTQGKNG
+3843 GIYRDTLRAANG

-3867 KAYYNYQVQHIIEG
+3867 KAYYNYRVEHIIEG
-3881 QKIVF
+3881 QTVDF
-3886 FGDTFSTT
+3886 FGQTYSAT
-3894 GTYYHFG
+3894 GTYYHFS

-3922 TVVYVCSNN
+3922 TVVYVCSHN

-3960 VNGERMFYGLQLFIK
+3960 VNGERMFYGLQLIIK
-3975 QPTETTIYREICEGD
+3975 QPTDTTIYREICEGD

-4031 TVTRTIFEGDTVM
+4031 TISRTIYEGDTVI

-4064 GCDSIVELQLS
+4064 GCDSIVELQLT
-4075 VKRMFDDSVTVCANE
+4075 VKRMYDDSVTVCANE
-4090 LPLTWQN
+4090 LPLIWRN
-4097 RIIYESGI
+4097 RTIYESGI
-4105 YRDTSV
+4105 YRDTTT

-4123 NVLPIARASEPIVA
+4123 NVLPIARAAEPIVA
-4137 TICEGDFYK
+4137 TICEGDYYK
-4146 FGDSVLT
+4146 FGDEVLT
-4153 KQGTYYDTLTAVNG
+4153 AQGTYYDTLTAVNG
-4167 CDSIVMLAL
+4167 CDSIVMLTL
-4176 QVLPVKYQTT
+4176 QVFPVKYQTT

-4211 RVLNANNCTD
+4211 RVLNENNCTD

-4233 HIDTSA
+4233 HVDTSA

-4283 TYYAERN
+4283 TYYEERN

-4311 FYDTIPSLVGCDSII
+4311 FYDTIPSLVGCDSIV

-4390 DTVDICQSDSLNY
+4390 DTVDICQSDSVNY
-4403 PYKWRNFD
+4403 PYKWRQYD
-4411 ISQTGVYSDS
+4411 ISQSGVYSDS

-4429 DSVFQLVVHVWP
+4429 DSIFQLVVHVWP

-4553 AQLPYIVEGHLFDKD
+4553 AQLPYIVDGHLFEHD

-4726 YNSYQTELGCDS
+4726 YQGFQTELGCDS
-4738 TYSLKLHVVET
+4738 TYSLNLYVVET

-4763 YVWRGDTLTMDGY
+4763 YVWRGDTLTDDGY

-4848 IYNAPLGTDMIA
+4848 IYNAPLGTDMVA
-4860 HIDLPKYSSVVYQG
+4860 HIELPKYTSVVYQG

-4949 DGLGYLHSDKLRAGD
+4949 DGLAYLHSDKLRAGD

-5009 PNITISAPLEGQF
+5009 PNVTISAPLEGQF
-5022 EVYSSTGMIIMT
+5022 EVYSSTGLLIMS
-5034 GEFGEGETIVT
+5034 GEFGEGETLVT

-5052 YFIRTTQGT
+5052 YFIRTTQGS

>member
-1 MLSCAMLALASV
+1 MLALASV

-125 IYRTLEEE
+125 VYRTLEEE

-145 WRGRWY
+145 WHGRWY

-175 RLEVKPIPVTEVS
+175 RLDVKPIPVTDVS

-413 YCGSITVHGATYSE
+413 YCGSITVHGVTYSE

-534 SGIFNDTVYVNG
+534 SGIFNDTVYKNG
-546 DAAQGIDSI
+546 DPMQGVDSI

-812 RLHLTVREIV
+812 SLHLTVREIV

-836 SFNGKTYSQGG
+836 SFNGKTYNQGG

-1063 TDSYTSSTGCDSIY
+1063 TDPYTSSTGCDSIY

-1157 EYRGYTFSEGE
+1157 EYRGYSFSEGE
-1168 THEFHYT
+1168 MHEFHYT

-1400 TRIDTTFTICDDEQ
+1400 TRLDTTFTICDDEQ

-1462 WTFGPAGQTQTVE
+1462 WTYGPAGQTQTVE
-1475 YSTPGTYEFEFPN
+1475 YDTPGTYEFEFPN

-1768 FMHFNMVLN
+1768 FMHFNMVLD

-1841 TTICETKLPFKW
+1841 TTVCETKLPFKW

-1918 VYGNTTATMDTI
+1918 VYGNTTATMDTV

-1953 VSSLKQHK
+1953 VSSLKQHT

-2043 LYTSGIYTSTVENE
+2043 LYTSGIYTSTIEDE
-2057 TTGMLEEYY
+2057 ETGMLLEYY

-2299 VKTYSAFMDE
+2299 VKTYSPFVDE

-2410 YHFRDTLSACEFK
+2410 YHFRDTLSVCEFK

-2432 DGHETEFRL
+2432 DGHETEFKL

-2591 VLDFTV
+2591 VLDFKV

-2665 ILYKDTNICFGDS
+2665 IQYIDTNICFGES

-2690 FIHKSGIYQDTLVRT
+2690 FISKSGIYQDTLVRT

-2718 VRDIYASEVT
+2718 VRDIYANEVT

-2890 NVFPRYMKDTTVHIA
+2890 NVFPRYLNDTTVHIA
-2905 DVDTPYVWKHYQS
+2905 DVDTPYIWKHYQS

-3004 INVWKQVYDTITAF
+3004 INVWKQVYDTITAS

-3024 MRWGLTKANQPRYV
+3024 MRWGLTKANQPRYIY
-3038 HLNGLYNDTL
+3038 NAGLYNDTL
-3048 TSVHGCDSI
+3048 ATIHGCDSI
-3057 IVLRLNV
+3057 IVLRLNI
-3064 YPRYMK
+3064 YPRYFK

-3099 YAEGRY
+3099 YADGRY

-3111 QFGCD
+3111 QYGCD

-3222 NLGCDSIVT
+3222 SLGCDSIVT
-3231 LLLTVNKPV
+3231 LVLTVNKPV

-3272 TPEGCDSITELF
+3272 TLEGCDSITELF
-3284 LTVHPQVDTIVTLCT
+3284 LTVHPQVDTIVTICKND
-3299 SELPYMWVNK
+3299 LPYIWTNK

-3554 PYFNAIREDV
+3554 PYFNTIHEDV
-3564 LQGQTVDFFGQTYS
+3564 LQGQTVSFFGTDYS

-3724 QKVVFFGDTLS
+3724 QTVDFFGQTYS

-3775 PFIWNNRWSNNQ
+3775 PFLWNNRWSNNQ

-3800 TINGGKRF
+3800 TINGVKRF

-3831 SYRYQGKDLTVA
+3831 SYLYKGEYLTAA
-3843 GIYRDTTQGKNG
+3843 GIYRDTVQAPNG

-3867 KAYYNYQVQHIIEG
+3867 KAYYNYRVEHIIEG

-3960 VNGERMFYGLQLFIK
+3960 VNGERMFYGLQLIIK

-4031 TVTRTIFEGDTVM
+4031 TVSRTIFEGDTVM
-4044 FLGQSY
+4044 FQGQSY

-4064 GCDSIVELQLS
+4064 GCDSIVELQLT
-4075 VKRMFDDSVTVCANE
+4075 VKRMYDDSVSVCANE
-4090 LPLTWQN
+4090 LPLIWRN
-4097 RIIYESGI
+4097 RTIYESGI
-4105 YRDTSV
+4105 YRDTTT
-4111 VDGKEVIIGLKV
+4111 VDSKEVIIGLKV
-4123 NVLPIARASEPIVA
+4123 NVLPIARAAEPIVA
-4137 TICEGDFYK
+4137 TICEGDYYK
-4146 FGDSVLT
+4146 FGDEVLT
-4153 KQGTYYDTLTAVNG
+4153 AQGTYYDTLTAVNG
-4167 CDSIVMLAL
+4167 CDSIVMLTL
-4176 QVLPVKYQTT
+4176 QVFPVKYQTT

-4211 RVLNANNCTD
+4211 RVLNENNCTD

-4233 HIDTSA
+4233 HIDTTA

-4429 DSVFQLVVHVWP
+4429 DSVFQLVVHIWP

-4455 VLKIHGRDISKPA
+4455 ILKIHGRDISKPA

-4553 AQLPYIVEGHLFDKD
+4553 AQLPYIVEGHLFDHD

-4614 VITEPGLYTYLRR
+4614 IITEPGLYTYLRR

-4738 TYSLKLHVVET
+4738 TYSLNLYVVET

-4763 YVWRGDTLTMDGY
+4763 YVWRGDTLTDDGY
-4776 YTQIVRDTLHKFSA
+4776 YTQTVRDTLHKYSA

-4860 HIDLPKYSSVVYQG
+4860 HIDLPKYTSVVYQG

-5009 PNITISAPLEGQF
+5009 PNVTISAPLEGQF

>member
-1 MLSCAMLALASV
+1 M
-13 VSVHAEN
+13 
-20 GFIDTTQINIC
+20 
-31 SGDTVRIVMSN
+31 
-42 SKPVTFYKDTIVY
+42 
-55 DTIHVTK
+55 
-62 ATDDSI
+62 
-68 HKYIARVLPVY
+68 
-79 SFVEPARSLPLS
+79 
-91 GTLEWRGLTITE
+91 
-103 PGTYQQV
+103 
-110 YKTTTYECDS
+110 
-120 IYRVD
+120 
-125 IYRTLEEE
+125 
-133 EHRRICFGDSTE
+133 
-145 WRGRWY
+145 
-151 RNAGVFTDVVR
+151 
-162 THDNLRD
+162 
-169 SILYRL
+169 
-175 RLEVKPIPVTEVS
+175 
-188 HSICR
+188 
-193 GSYYDWRGRRL
+193 
-204 TEKGIYTD
+204 
-212 TLVATDLGCD
+212 
-222 SILRLTLNFL
+222 
-232 DEDATFAPVEVEKY
+232 
-246 FSICDDE
+246 
-253 SVTFNGQTYR
+253 
-263 SAGTFYDRFTCDTI
+263 
-277 YKIVITKNPTSLH
+277 
-290 YQTGVLIGSNP
+290 
-301 FYWTYQYNGEQ
+301 
-312 KTDTLTAPGR
+312 
-322 YEYTTVNEET
+322 
-332 GCNDSWVLEL
+332 
-342 TKDATS
+342 
-348 YHFVEEKIICANE
+348 
-361 PFSWR
+361 
-366 GRENLNQQGIGQTIH
+366 
-381 YFDNY
+381 
-386 RTISDQDSIYELI
+386 
-399 LTVKPVLTSTQTIK
+399 
-413 YCGSITVHGATYSE
+413 
-427 SKVLVDTFTS
+427 
-437 AQYNCDSIVTT
+437 
-448 ILVKGEAFHLHDTL
+448 
-462 TLVPGETATW
+462 
-472 RGQTI
+472 
-477 NHDGIYE
+477 
-484 ERHTSSFGCDS
+484 
-495 IYSLGVG
+495 
-502 YKAATP
+502 
-508 VTNTHTDKV
+508 
-517 AICEGNYYEWRG
+517 
-529 DKYFN
+529 
-534 SGIFNDTVYVNG
+534 
-546 DAAQGIDSI
+546 
-555 YILNLTVNPIY
+555 
-566 HSTERITFTS
+566 
-576 FPATYRE
+576 
-583 HIFAAPGGYWD
+583 
-594 FRYQSSTGCDSII
+594 
-607 TVYADLQ
+607 
-614 VITHEETASVCRS
+614 
-627 ELPYRWRDHE
+627 
-637 FYESY
+637 
-642 RYVETVKDGAGNDSV
+642 
-657 QYILNLTVKDNVETR
+657 
-672 ITQTICEGGSYTF
+672 
-685 GDRVLTET
+685 
-693 GVYRYIFH
+693 
-701 DFGCDSLVVLSLN
+701 
-714 VLKPDTNRFIHHM
+714 
-727 DDGQYYD
+727 
-734 WNGTRYTETGVYYDY
+734 
-749 RTNRFGCDSINILE
+749 
-763 LTVNHVDTVDTT
+763 
-775 AVICPNEIPFFW
+775 
-787 HGIRA
+787 
-792 YQTNDYT
+792 
-799 NIEQSTTGEYTYY
+799 
-812 RLHLTVREIV
+812 
-822 NIDTTFTICGDESV
+822 
-836 SFNGKTYSQGG
+836 
-847 KFYDYLS
+847 
-854 CDTLVEINIVK
+854 
-865 RPQQVYETTASLG
+865 
-878 GDHGYTWTYWD
+878 
-889 NGTEQTQT
+889 
-897 FNEPGTYEYES
+897 
-908 PNATTG
+908 
-914 CSELWRLILSKDETE
+914 
-929 YHFIQDT
+929 
-936 TICEGD
+936 
-942 DFSWHGMD
+942 
-950 NLSHQG
+950 
-956 IGVISNYFVKYQ
+956 
-968 TRTGKDSIYE
+968 
-978 LRLKVEPLKRTTKI
+978 
-992 IPFCES
+992 
-998 YTLNGQTYTSSTTVI
+998 
-1013 ERLASSTGC
+1013 
-1022 DSVVTY
+1022 
-1028 MLQKGSSF
+1028 
-1036 HRHDTATIIPGE
+1036 
-1048 TLNWRGQL
+1048 
-1056 ITNTGLY
+1056 
-1063 TDSYTSSTGCDSIY
+1063 
-1077 TLGVGMKE
+1077 
-1085 DAPHMKMRTWNED
+1085 
-1098 ICEGDTLTWRNKNYF
+1098 
-1113 NTGTYVD
+1113 
-1120 TLYVGSTNI
+1120 
-1129 VDSLYVL
+1129 
-1136 NLTVHPTYYIRERI
+1136 
-1150 TFHSFPA
+1150 
-1157 EYRGYTFSEGE
+1157 
-1168 THEFHYT
+1168 
-1175 TADGHCDSIIA
+1175 
-1186 VVAELEVTR
+1186 EVTR

-1245 YIPETFV
+1245 FIPETFV

-1314 GGQIYSETG
+1314 GGKIYRETG

-1353 TLTICPNEIPFVW
+1353 TLTICPDEIPFVW

-1371 SQTGDYQRAEKK
+1371 SQTGDYQRAEQQA
-1383 TDGSYNFYRLH
+1383 DGSYNYYRLH

-1400 TRIDTTFTICDDEQ
+1400 TRTDTTFTICDDEQ
-1414 VIFNGQTFSQG
+1414 VIFNGKTYTQSGRF
-1425 GTFTTYLSCDTLIY
+1425 FDYLSCDTVMEII
-1439 VHINKHPQQVYET
+1439 INKHPQQVYET

-1462 WTFGPAGQTQTVE
+1462 WTYGPAGQTQTVE
-1475 YSTPGTYEFEFPN
+1475 YDTPGTYEFEFPN
-1488 AVTGC
+1488 ETTGC

-1505 DEYHFEETLTICE
+1505 NEYHFEETLTICE
-1518 GADFSWHGKENLSH
+1518 GDNFSWHGMDNLSH
-1532 QFIGETHDYTAE
+1532 QHIGETYDYIAE

-1602 IILINLDKAQSYH
+1602 IILINLDKAQSYF
-1615 FYETKDLPQ
+1615 FYETKQLPQ
-1624 GTVYKWRD
+1624 GKVFNWHGI
-1632 KYDIYTDG
+1632 DIYTDG
-1640 VYTDPYVTEFGC
+1640 VYRDEHTTEFGC

-1671 YSEEWS
+1671 YAEEWS
-1677 ICSGDSVLWR
+1677 ICSGDTVLWR
-1687 GKDLWRPG
+1687 GLDLWRPG
-1695 QYVDTVWSAGKE
+1695 QYVDTVWSAGKQ
-1707 KVDSIFTLNL
+1707 KVDSIFTLDL
-1717 IVWPSY
+1717 TVWPSY
-1723 RDTIIRHLYNCN
+1723 KDTIIRHLYNCN

-1748 DTALVSVFSTSQGCD
+1748 DTAVVSVFSTTHGCD

-1768 FMHFNMVLN
+1768 FMHFNMVLD

-1786 KQLPYTWNYTLGG
+1786 KQLPYTWNYALGG

-1831 VYPTYLFQLD
+1831 VYPTYLFQFD
-1841 TTICETKLPFKW
+1841 TTICETQLPFKW
-1853 QSGPAD
+1853 QSGPAE

-1865 YGEVGTTKMIEY
+1865 YGEVGMTKTIEY

-1938 DPNGSCDSII
+1938 DPNSSCDSII

-1953 VSSLKQHK
+1953 VSSIKQHT
-1961 ETRVLYQG
+1961 ETRVLHQG

-2030 VWVHQRPDIPNDT
+2030 VWVHQRTDIPNDT

-2083 GCQNKGAWWY
+2083 GCKNDGAWWY

-2098 IFHNDTAF
+2098 IFYNDTAF

-2119 PCDSIFYVNVKI
+2119 PCDSIFYVNVKM
-2131 DTIYDYHFKDTI
+2131 DTVYEINIVDTI
-2143 CEQYLP
+2143 CEYELP
-2149 YIFGRVNPDTLWEE
+2149 YIIGRVNPDTIW
-2163 GTWRHTFDTT
+2163 GPTPDNPSRKNWQHTDTT
-2173 SCGCDSIITVDL
+2173 INGCDSIINLTL
-2185 RIIPEIT
+2185 YIT
-2192 KNDSTFICEEE
+2192 PSLPKNDSTFVCEEFFE
-2203 IAVNPVVLGN
+2203 
-2213 LVNPKFDE
+2213 
-2221 YNGGTFHGKW
+2221 NGGWIWLGDTVSPWFDTREGGKFHGKW
-2231 EGKWKGVSYTKDTIV
+2231 EGKWFGVPFSTDTIIY
-2246 WNCDSSYYHHIIV
+2246 NCDSTLSHHIIV

-2299 VKTYSAFMDE
+2299 FKTYSSFMDE
-2309 THGTT
+2309 THGTI

-2342 HIAMGDSL
+2342 HSAMGDSL

-2410 YHFRDTLSACEFK
+2410 YHFRDTLSVCEFK

-2501 SRLLTLKGVYYDTI
+2501 SRLLTLKGIYYDTI

-2547 DIPYYW
+2547 EIPYYW

-2577 SITMWNKFGCDSTI
+2577 PITMWNKFGCDSTI
-2591 VLDFTV
+2591 VLDFKV

-2638 FHVYDTLPTR
+2638 FHVQDTLPTR

-2690 FIHKSGIYQDTLVRT
+2690 FISKSGIYQDTLVRT

-2713 ELRVN
+2713 TLRLN
-2718 VRDIYASEVT
+2718 VYPRYFNDTTV
-2728 KHISIADTP
+2728 HIADVDTP
-2737 YIWTHIGTGGL
+2737 YIWNHYQAGVKIAA
-2748 VLPSDTLYAD
+2748 DTLYTAGD
-2758 GTYIHRFESQY
+2758 Y
-2769 GCDSIDTLH
+2769 GYKFYSAFSCDSIDSLH
-2778 LFIHQQYLYRDTV
+2778 LFIHKTYYITEDTIN
-2791 QICADE
+2791 ICQNE
-2797 TPYEWGNKKDIYTT
+2797 TPYTWHELTNITTT
-2811 GEYIQNFRTA
+2811 GDYENRRKTTEGY
-2821 DGMADST
+2821 DSIY
-2828 HVRYVRVMPVEH
+2828 YVHINVWKQVY
-2840 DTIQAW
+2840 DTITAS
-2846 ICEGDSMRF
+2846 ICEGDSMRW
-2855 GLTKANKPR
+2855 GLTKANQPR
-2864 FLYTSGLYND
+2864 FLYTSGIYND

-2890 NVFPRYMKDTTVHIA
+2890 NVYPRYFNDTTVHIA
-2905 DVDTPYVWKHYQS
+2905 DVDTPYIWNHYQA
-2918 GTLIDTDSLYITGH
+2918 GVKIAADTLYTAGD
-2932 YGYNFHSQYGCD
+2932 YGYKFYSAFSCD

-2950 LFIHQTYQIADDTIN
+2950 LFIHKTYYITEDTIN
-2965 ICANEV
+2965 ICQNET
-2971 PFTWRGLDNITA
+2971 PYTWHELTNITT
-2983 TGDYIYGEQ
+2983 TGDYENRRK
-2992 TIEGYDSIHTVH
+2992 TTEGYDSIYYVH
-3004 INVWKQVYDTITAF
+3004 INVWKQVYDTITAS

-3024 MRWGLTKANQPRYV
+3024 MRWGLTKANQPRFLYTS
-3038 HLNGLYNDTL
+3038 GIYNDTL
-3048 TSVHGCDSI
+3048 TSIHGCDSI
-3057 IVLRLNV
+3057 ITLRLNI
-3064 YPRYMK
+3064 YPRYFK

-3083 VWKHYRSGTL
+3083 VWKHYRSGAL
-3093 IDTDSL
+3093 IQTDSL
-3099 YAEGRY
+3099 YAAGRY

-3111 QFGCD
+3111 QYGCD
-3116 SIDSLTLIIHPTYE
+3116 SIDSLTLVIHPTYE

-3222 NLGCDSIVT
+3222 SLGCDSIVT

-3247 IYEGESYMFYGQ
+3247 IYEGDSYEFYGDT
-3259 PYTTS
+3259 YTTS
-3264 GTYRHSAV
+3264 GTYRHTAL

-3284 LTVHPQVDTIVTLCT
+3284 LTVHPQVDTIVTICKND
-3299 SELPYMWVNK
+3299 LPYIWTNK

-3326 TTYVNGKR
+3326 TTIVNGKR

-3349 TIRVSICEGESYQ
+3349 TVRVSICEGESYE

-3386 VINLVLTVNQPY
+3386 VTNLVLTVNQPY

-3411 VSFFGTDYSTT
+3411 VEFFGNTYATT

-3539 NGCDSIETLV
+3539 NGCDSIETLI

-3554 PYFNAIREDV
+3554 PYFNTIHEDV

-3578 TTGTYYHYAH
+3578 A
-3588 TPEGCDSTTVLEL
+3588 
-3601 VVHPLV
+3601 
-3607 DTIVTIC
+3607 
-3614 KNDLPFLWNNRWSN
+3614 
-3628 NEEAYYAAGT
+3628 
-3638 YRNDTTI
+3638 
-3645 NGEKRFFGLELR
+3645 
-3657 VNEQTFDTTRVA
+3657 
-3669 ICQGGSYLYKG
+3669 
-3680 EYLTASGIYRDT
+3680 
-3692 VQAPNGCDSIHTLI
+3692 
-3706 LTVNKPYFNTIHE
+3706 
-3719 DVLQG
+3719 
-3724 QKVVFFGDTLS
+3724 
-3735 TTGTYY
+3735 TGTYY

-3775 PFIWNNRWSNNQ
+3775 PFIWNNRWSNNE

-3800 TINGGKRF
+3800 TINGVKRF
-3808 FGLELRVNEQT
+3808 FGLEIRVNEQT

-3831 SYRYQGKDLTVA
+3831 SYRFKGMDLTEP
-3843 GIYRDTTQGKNG
+3843 GIYRDTLRAANG

-3867 KAYYNYQVQHIIEG
+3867 KAYYNYRVEHIIEG
-3881 QKIVF
+3881 QTVDF
-3886 FGDTFSTT
+3886 FGQTYSAT
-3894 GTYYHFG
+3894 GTYYHFS

-3922 TVVYVCSNN
+3922 TVVYVCSHN

-3960 VNGERMFYGLQLFIK
+3960 VNGERMFYGLQLIIK
-3975 QPTETTIYREICEGD
+3975 QPTDTTIYREICEGD

-4031 TVTRTIFEGDTVM
+4031 TISRTIYEGDTVI

-4064 GCDSIVELQLS
+4064 GCDSIVELQLT
-4075 VKRMFDDSVTVCANE
+4075 VKRMYDDSVTVCANE
-4090 LPLTWQN
+4090 LPLIWRN
-4097 RIIYESGI
+4097 RTIYESGI
-4105 YRDTSV
+4105 YRDTTT
-4111 VDGKEVIIGLKV
+4111 VDSKEVIIGLKV
-4123 NVLPIARASEPIVA
+4123 NVLPIARAAEPIVA
-4137 TICEGDFYK
+4137 TICEGDYYK
-4146 FGDSVLT
+4146 FGDEVLT
-4153 KQGTYYDTLTAVNG
+4153 AQGTYYDTLTAVNG
-4167 CDSIVMLAL
+4167 CDSIVMLTL
-4176 QVLPVKYQTT
+4176 QVFPVKYQTT

-4211 RVLNANNCTD
+4211 RVLNENNCTD

-4233 HIDTSA
+4233 HVDTSA

-4283 TYYAERN
+4283 TYYEERN

-4301 KGITYTENGF
+4301 KGVTYTENGF
-4311 FYDTIPSLVGCDSII
+4311 FYDTIPSLVGCDSIV

-4390 DTVDICQSDSLNY
+4390 DTVDICQSDSVNY
-4403 PYKWRNFD
+4403 PYKWRQYD
-4411 ISQTGVYSDS
+4411 ISQSGVYSDS

-4429 DSVFQLVVHVWP
+4429 DSVFQLVVHIWP

-4553 AQLPYIVEGHLFDKD
+4553 AQLPYIVDGHLFEHD

-4696 PSYHFDTAVT
+4696 PSYRFDTAVT

-4726 YNSYQTELGCDS
+4726 YQGFQTELGCDS
-4738 TYSLKLHVVET
+4738 TYSLNLYVVET

-4763 YVWRGDTLTMDGY
+4763 YVWRGDTLTDDGY

-4848 IYNAPLGTDMIA
+4848 IYNAPLGTDMVA
-4860 HIDLPKYSSVVYQG
+4860 HIELPKYTSVVYQG

-4949 DGLGYLHSDKLRAGD
+4949 DGLAYLHSDKLRAGD

-5009 PNITISAPLEGQF
+5009 PNVTISAPLEGQF
-5022 EVYSSTGMIIMT
+5022 EVYSSTGLLIMS
-5034 GEFGEGETIVT
+5034 GEFGEGETLVT

-5052 YFIRTTQGT
+5052 YFIRTTQQGS

>member
-1 MLSCAMLALASV
+1 MLALASV

-125 IYRTLEEE
+125 VYRTLEEE

-145 WRGRWY
+145 WHGRWY

-175 RLEVKPIPVTEVS
+175 RLDVKPIPVTDVS

-413 YCGSITVHGATYSE
+413 YCGSITVHGVTYSE

-534 SGIFNDTVYVNG
+534 SGIFNDTVYKNG
-546 DAAQGIDSI
+546 DPMQGVDSI

-812 RLHLTVREIV
+812 SLHLTVREIV

-836 SFNGKTYSQGG
+836 SFNGKTYNQGG

-1063 TDSYTSSTGCDSIY
+1063 TDPYTSSTGCDSIY

-1157 EYRGYTFSEGE
+1157 EYRGYSFSEGE
-1168 THEFHYT
+1168 MHEFHYT

-1400 TRIDTTFTICDDEQ
+1400 TRLDTTFTICDDEQ

-1462 WTFGPAGQTQTVE
+1462 WTYGPAGQTQTVE
-1475 YSTPGTYEFEFPN
+1475 YDTPGTYEFEFPN

-1768 FMHFNMVLN
+1768 FMHFNMVLD

-1841 TTICETKLPFKW
+1841 TTVCETKLPFKW

-1918 VYGNTTATMDTI
+1918 VYGNTTATMDTV

-1953 VSSLKQHK
+1953 VSSLKQHT

-2043 LYTSGIYTSTVENE
+2043 LYTSGIYTSTIEDE
-2057 TTGMLEEYY
+2057 ETGMLLEYY

-2299 VKTYSAFMDE
+2299 VKTYSPFVDE

-2410 YHFRDTLSACEFK
+2410 YHFRDTLSVCEFK

-2432 DGHETEFRL
+2432 DGHETEFKL

-2591 VLDFTV
+2591 VLDFKV

-2665 ILYKDTNICFGDS
+2665 IQYIDTNICFGES

-2690 FIHKSGIYQDTLVRT
+2690 FISKSGIYQDTLVRT

-2718 VRDIYASEVT
+2718 VRDIYANEVT

-2890 NVFPRYMKDTTVHIA
+2890 NVFPRYLNDTTVHIA
-2905 DVDTPYVWKHYQS
+2905 DVDTPYIWKHYQS

-3004 INVWKQVYDTITAF
+3004 INVWKQVYDTITAS

-3024 MRWGLTKANQPRYV
+3024 MRWGLTKANQPRYIY
-3038 HLNGLYNDTL
+3038 NAGLYNDTL
-3048 TSVHGCDSI
+3048 ATIHGCDSI
-3057 IVLRLNV
+3057 IVLRLNI
-3064 YPRYMK
+3064 YPRYFK

-3099 YAEGRY
+3099 YADGRY

-3111 QFGCD
+3111 QYGCD
-3116 SIDSLTLIIHPTYE
+3116 SIDSLTLVIHPTYE

-3222 NLGCDSIVT
+3222 SLGCDSIVT
-3231 LLLTVNKPV
+3231 LVLTVNKPV

-3272 TPEGCDSITELF
+3272 TLEGCDSITELF
-3284 LTVHPQVDTIVTLCT
+3284 LTVHPQVDTIVTICKND
-3299 SELPYMWVNK
+3299 LPYIWTNK

-3554 PYFNAIREDV
+3554 PYFNTIHEDV
-3564 LQGQTVDFFGQTYS
+3564 LQGQTVSFFGTDYS

-3724 QKVVFFGDTLS
+3724 QTVDFFGQTYS

-3775 PFIWNNRWSNNQ
+3775 PFLWNNRWSNNQ

-3800 TINGGKRF
+3800 TINGVKRF

-3831 SYRYQGKDLTVA
+3831 SYLYKGEYLTAA
-3843 GIYRDTTQGKNG
+3843 GIYRDTVQAPNG

-3867 KAYYNYQVQHIIEG
+3867 KAYYNYRVEHIIEG

-3960 VNGERMFYGLQLFIK
+3960 VNGERMFYGLQLIIK

-4031 TVTRTIFEGDTVM
+4031 TVSRTIFEGDTVM
-4044 FLGQSY
+4044 FQGQSY

-4064 GCDSIVELQLS
+4064 GCDSIVELQLT
-4075 VKRMFDDSVTVCANE
+4075 VKRMYDDSVSVCANE
-4090 LPLTWQN
+4090 LPLIWRN
-4097 RIIYESGI
+4097 RTIYESGI
-4105 YRDTSV
+4105 YRDTTT
-4111 VDGKEVIIGLKV
+4111 VDSKEVIIGLKV
-4123 NVLPIARASEPIVA
+4123 NVLPIARAAEPIVA
-4137 TICEGDFYK
+4137 TICEGDYYK
-4146 FGDSVLT
+4146 FGDEVLT
-4153 KQGTYYDTLTAVNG
+4153 AQGTYYDTLTAVNG
-4167 CDSIVMLAL
+4167 CDSIVMLTL
-4176 QVLPVKYQTT
+4176 QVFPVKYQTT

-4211 RVLNANNCTD
+4211 RVLNENNCTD

-4233 HIDTSA
+4233 HIDTTA

-4429 DSVFQLVVHVWP
+4429 DSVFQLVVHIWP

-4455 VLKIHGRDISKPA
+4455 ILKIHGRDISKPA

-4553 AQLPYIVEGHLFDKD
+4553 AQLPYIVEGHLFDHD

-4614 VITEPGLYTYLRR
+4614 IITEPGLYTYLRR

-4738 TYSLKLHVVET
+4738 TYSLNLYVVET

-4763 YVWRGDTLTMDGY
+4763 YVWRGDTLTDDGY
-4776 YTQIVRDTLHKFSA
+4776 YTQTVRDTLHKYSA

-4860 HIDLPKYSSVVYQG
+4860 HIDLPKYTSVVYQG

-5009 PNITISAPLEGQF
+5009 PNVTISAPLEGQF